1 MVEAILKYPTF
12 YRLYQKTVRSR
23 YSEYDFFK
31 FIFTKFQNKNLKVLD
46 LCCGDS
52 FILNYITPH
61 IKDYLGVDVSDKY
74 LNYSKNKWKEYHF
87 KKIDLNDK
95 EALKEINSFKPNFI
109 FVNGAIH
116 HLDDQTT
123 ASVNNL
129 ATLFSE
135 SIFLAVDPVKS
146 NNKFLN
152 NIMINLDRGK
162 YIREQ
167 EKYSKLMT
175 SCNNVIID
183 DFYKM
188 SFKQIF
194 HFKNLE
200 VEELYSEW
208 KRSIL

>member
-1 MVEAILKYPTF
+1 MIEAILKYPRF

-31 FIFTKFQNKNLKVLD
+31 FIFSKFQNKSLRVLD

-61 IKDYLGVDVSDKY
+61 IKDYLGVDMSDKY
-74 LNYSKNKWKEYHF
+74 LKYSRNKWKQF
-87 KKIDLNDK
+87 NFNKINLNDK
-95 EALKEINSFKPNFI
+95 EALKEITSFKPNFI

-116 HLDDQTT
+116 HLDDKTVL
-123 ASVNNL
+123 SINNL
-129 ATLFSE
+129 IVFFNE
-135 SIFLAVDPVKS
+135 SVFLAVDPVKS
-146 NNKFLN
+146 NNNLLN
-152 NIMINLDRGK
+152 KIMINFDRGK

-167 EKYSKLMT
+167 EKYSELMT

-194 HFKNLE
+194 HFKNLKIE
-200 VEELYSEW
+200 QLYSEW
-208 KRSIL
+208 KRSII

>member
-1 MVEAILKYPTF
+1 MIEAILKYPRF

-31 FIFTKFQNKNLKVLD
+31 FIFSKFQNKSLRVLD

-61 IKDYLGVDVSDKY
+61 IKDYLGVDMSDKY
-74 LNYSKNKWKEYHF
+74 LKYSRNKWKQF
-87 KKIDLNDK
+87 NFNKINLNDK
-95 EALKEINSFKPNFI
+95 EALKEITSFKPNFI

-116 HLDDQTT
+116 HLDDKTVL
-123 ASVNNL
+123 SINNL
-129 ATLFSE
+129 IDFFSE
-135 SIFLAVDPVKS
+135 SVFLAVDPVKS
-146 NNKFLN
+146 NNNLLN
-152 NIMINLDRGK
+152 KIMINFDRGK

-167 EKYSKLMT
+167 EKYSELMT

-194 HFKNLE
+194 HFKNLKIE
-200 VEELYSEW
+200 QLYSEW
-208 KRSIL
+208 KRSII

>member
-1 MVEAILKYPTF
+1 MIEAILKYPRF

-31 FIFTKFQNKNLKVLD
+31 FIFSKFQNKSLRVLD

-61 IKDYLGVDVSDKY
+61 IKDYLGVDMSDKY
-74 LNYSKNKWKEYHF
+74 LKYSRNKWKQF
-87 KKIDLNDK
+87 NFNKINLNDK
-95 EALKEINSFKPNFI
+95 EALKEITSFKPNFI

-116 HLDDQTT
+116 HLDDKTVL
-123 ASVNNL
+123 SINNL
-129 ATLFSE
+129 IDFFNE
-135 SIFLAVDPVKS
+135 SVFLAVDPVKS
-146 NNKFLN
+146 NNNLLN
-152 NIMINLDRGK
+152 KIMINFDRGK

-167 EKYSKLMT
+167 EKYSELMT

-194 HFKNLE
+194 HFKKLKIE
-200 VEELYSEW
+200 QLYSEW
-208 KRSIL
+208 KRSII